1 MSTYSSINRKY
12 KTRNK
17 VMLVGYSPCFLELD
31 LGRFLSISFTI
42 LCFVLLTATALWW
55 YAMLVVVV
63 RWTKLMY

>member
-1 MSTYSSINRKY
+1 
-12 KTRNK
+12 
-17 VMLVGYSPCFLELD
+17 MLVGYSPCFLELD